1 MGVHNNH
8 RCKKVSFVDEKQA
21 LLYIEKLQATS
32 TRKKKPIRAYLCEKC
47 FTWHLTSIQDDN
59 NKEIETLRS
68 KLGVKEK
75 EIEDLKLQ
83 IDYLVDKNKKLKSQ
97 YNLHLESNST
107 FLDKFVRSYQKEYK
121 ANVSFETKNNNSDI
135 KTVILKTKFA
145 DFEATGETLKEAKLK
160 AAILAN
166 RQFNLVGV

>member
-1 MGVHNNH
+1 MNKDNKHI
-8 RCKKVSFVDEKQA
+8 CKKTSFIDEQQA
-21 LLYIEKLQATS
+21 LFYIEKLQATS
-32 TRKKKPIRAYLCEKC
+32 VRKKKPIRAYLCEKC
-47 FTWHLTSIQDDN
+47 FTWHLTSIQDGS

-68 KLGVKEK
+68 KLSVKEK

-83 IDYLVDKNKKLKSQ
+83 IDYMVDKNKKLKSQ

-107 FLDKFVRSYQKEYK
+107 FLNKFVRSYQKEYK
-121 ANVSFETKNNNSDI
+121 ANIEFKTKNNNSDI

-145 DFEATGETLKEAKLK
+145 DFEATGETLKEAKLN

-166 RQFNLVGV
+166 RQFNLIGV